1 LKNLVIIHS
10 VWFVFPVVL
19 YFLNRSEQA
28 LGLFFGVFLIFLNLL
43 LFLWLGNSQKLF
55 AVKTPIVVVKYAI
68 WAGLIYL
75 VINKTNADPLFFVVG
90 LSMVLP
96 SLLIL
101 IGLSYRLDNKKKEN

>member
-1 LKNLVIIHS
+1 LKNLIIIHS
-10 VWFVFPVVL
+10 AWFVFPIIL

-28 LGLFFGVFLIFLNLL
+28 LGLFFGILLILSNLL
-43 LFLWLGNSQKLF
+43 LFFWLGGSQKLF

-101 IGLSYRLDNKKKEN
+101 AVLSYRLDNKKKEN